1 VHRQRVVFVALLVVL
16 VASLAAAARSYALY
30 YDCSGTHDT
39 ALVVMNSGGQ
49 ATHFTLK
56 LYDAYGARLDP
67 QADSWDI
74 AAYASGYLVLSDLIR
89 PGESHF
95 GLALV
100 ETPGLLTIGVETAE
114 GGVWR
119 ASENIQDAV
128 PEDAAHTYY
137 WYGLNYSNTA
147 KQQTGI
153 ILVNPSPSPAA
164 GTLFLYDSRGNLEKK
179 LEFVLD
185 PHETDYYA
193 SSTLL
198 PVGDTLWGMLDVKA
212 TALLVLAA
220 AYFND
225 SGTLLNIDQVTRF
238 YHAE

>member
-1 VHRQRVVFVALLVVL
+1 MHRERVILVVCVCVL
-16 VASLAAAARSYALY
+16 VLGLAAWARSYALY

-49 ATHFTLK
+49 DTHFTLK

-67 QADSWDI
+67 KADSWDI
-74 AAYASGYLVLSDLIR
+74 AAYASGYLVLSDLI
-89 PGESHF
+89 PSGETHF
-95 GLALV
+95 GLAII
-100 ETPGLLTIGVETAE
+100 ETPGLLVIGVETAE
-114 GGVWR
+114 EGIWR
-119 ASENIQDAV
+119 ASENILDAV

-153 ILVNPSPSPAA
+153 ILVNPNPSPAA
-164 GTLFLYDSRGNLEKK
+164 GTLFLYDSRGTLEKK

-198 PVGDTLWGMLDVKA
+198 PVGDTLWGVLDVKA

-238 YHAE
+238 YYSE